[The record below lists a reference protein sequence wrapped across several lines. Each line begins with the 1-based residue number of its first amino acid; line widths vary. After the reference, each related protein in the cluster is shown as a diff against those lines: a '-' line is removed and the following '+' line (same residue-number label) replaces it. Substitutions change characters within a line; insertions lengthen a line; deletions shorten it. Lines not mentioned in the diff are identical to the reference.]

1 MGRIPEE
8 KIQEIR
14 ERVDIV
20 DVVSSYLPLK
30 RSGANHQG
38 LCPFHGEK
46 TPSFNVNAPR
56 QIFHCFGCGVGGN
69 VFSFLMRMEGLSF
82 PEAVRRIGERV
93 GVEVKEETLSPVEEK
108 RREEAE
114 RLVRINEVAADFY
127 HRILLDEPEGAAA
140 RRYLRERGYDGEA
153 ARRYRLGYAPE
164 RWDALAKHLE
174 AKGFDPG
181 LVREKLG
188 LVRAGRDGRSDYDLF
203 RRRLLF
209 PISDSRGQAV
219 AFGGRVLDDSL
230 PKYIN
235 SPESPVYHK
244 GRTLYGLYQA
254 KEGMRQTGEGIV
266 VEGYFD
272 QMALDRAGFGN
283 AVATCGTAL
292 TAEHARVLKRYAKR
306 LLLLFDQDSAGQK
319 ATFRAMEALLPEG
332 VAVAVVTLEAGEDPD
347 SFLRKRG
354 PDAFRERMRGA
365 RPALEV
371 FMDAVLAACGDSVEG
386 RARAVEEFM
395 DRLSLLPSDIE
406 RSLYRRLLSQ
416 RTGIEEDLLRR
427 RARPP
432 AGSASRQD
440 PVRPV
445 SAPSPRAAAPAAR
458 PKETGAE
465 TRAQELLLQMLDADP
480 GSRRKLA
487 EEGVESFFSDETRR
501 AIAAR
506 MIEDTEGASPLQRLL
521 DDDHLS
527 EEQKALVSG
536 ILIRDAQA
544 FAEDPEAIFADC
556 RQAVVRERLKKRSRE
571 LPGLIRLAEQG
582 GDREALDAY
591 YREQMEIN
599 RTLKK

>member
-1 MGRIPEE
+1 MMGRIPEE

-14 ERVDIV
+14 ERLDIV
-20 DVVSSYLPLK
+20 EVVSSYLPLK

-69 VFSFLMRMEGLSF
+69 VFSFLMRIEGLSF
-82 PEAVRRIGERV
+82 PEAVRRLGERV
-93 GVEVKEETLSPVEEK
+93 GVEVEEETLSPVEEK

-127 HRILLDEPEGAAA
+127 HRILLEEPEGAAA
-140 RRYLRERGYDGEA
+140 RRYLRERGYNGEA
-153 ARRYRLGYAPE
+153 ARRFRLGYAPE

-174 AKGFDPG
+174 TKGFEPA

-188 LVRAGRDGRSDYDLF
+188 LVRPGRDGRSDYDLF

-209 PISDSRGQAV
+209 PISDSRGQVV

-332 VAVAVVTLEAGEDPD
+332 FAVAVVALEAGEDPD

-354 PDAFRERMRGA
+354 TEAFRARMQGA

-371 FMDAVLAACGDSVEG
+371 FMEAVLAACGDSVEG

-427 RARPP
+427 RSPPP
-432 AGSASRQD
+432 AGAPPRQD

-445 SAPSPRAAAPAAR
+445 STPPSRPPAR
-458 PKETGAE
+458 PKETGAG
-465 TRAQELLLQMLDADP
+465 TRAQELLLHMLDGNP
-480 GSRRKLA
+480 EIRRKVA
-487 EEGVESFFSDETRR
+487 GEGVESFFSDEDRR
-501 AIAAR
+501 GIAER
-506 MIEDTEGASPLQRLL
+506 LVEDAEGESPMQRLL
-521 DDDHLS
+521 DDDRLS

-536 ILIRDAQA
+536 ILIRDAQIY
-544 FAEDPEAIFADC
+544 AEDPEAIFADC
-556 RQAVVRERLKKRSRE
+556 RQAVVRERLRKRSRE
-571 LPGLIRLAEQG
+571 LPGLIRQAEQS

-591 YREQMEIN
+591 YREQIEIN

>member
-1 MGRIPEE
+1 
-8 KIQEIR
+8 
-14 ERVDIV
+14 
-20 DVVSSYLPLK
+20 
-30 RSGANHQG
+30 
-38 LCPFHGEK
+38 
-46 TPSFNVNAPR
+46 
-56 QIFHCFGCGVGGN
+56 
-69 VFSFLMRMEGLSF
+69 
-82 PEAVRRIGERV
+82 V
-93 GVEVKEETLSPVEEK
+93 GVEVEEETLSPVEEK

-127 HRILLDEPEGAAA
+127 HRILLEEPEGAAA

-153 ARRYRLGYAPE
+153 ARRFRLGYAPE

-174 AKGFDPG
+174 TKGFEPA

-188 LVRAGRDGRSDYDLF
+188 LVRPGRDGRSDYDLF

-209 PISDSRGQAV
+209 PISDSRGQVV

-332 VAVAVVTLEAGEDPD
+332 FAVAVVALEAGEDPD

-354 PDAFRERMRGA
+354 TEAFRARMQGA

-371 FMDAVLAACGDSVEG
+371 FMEAVLAACGDSVEG

-427 RARPP
+427 RSPPP
-432 AGSASRQD
+432 AGAPPRQD

-445 SAPSPRAAAPAAR
+445 STPPSRPPAR
-458 PKETGAE
+458 PKETGAG
-465 TRAQELLLQMLDADP
+465 TRAQELLLHMLDGNP
-480 GSRRKLA
+480 EIRRKVA
-487 EEGVESFFSDETRR
+487 GEGVESFFSDEDRR
-501 AIAAR
+501 GIAER
-506 MIEDTEGASPLQRLL
+506 LVEDAEGESPMQRLL
-521 DDDHLS
+521 DDDRLS

-536 ILIRDAQA
+536 ILIRDAQIY
-544 FAEDPEAIFADC
+544 AEDPEAIFADC
-556 RQAVVRERLKKRSRE
+556 RQAVVRERLRKRSRE
-571 LPGLIRLAEQG
+571 LPGLIRQAEQS

-591 YREQMEIN
+591 YREQIEIN

>member
-1 MGRIPEE
+1 MMGRIPEE

-14 ERVDIV
+14 ERLDIV
-20 DVVSSYLPLK
+20 EVVSSYLPLK

-82 PEAVRRIGERV
+82 PEAVRRLGERV
-93 GVEVKEETLSPVEEK
+93 GVEVEEETLSPVEEK
-108 RREEAE
+108 RREEVE

-153 ARRYRLGYAPE
+153 ARRFRLGYAPE

-174 AKGFDPG
+174 TKGFDPA

-188 LVRAGRDGRSDYDLF
+188 LVRPGRDGRSDYDLF

-209 PISDSRGQAV
+209 PISDSRGQVV
-219 AFGGRVLDDSL
+219 AFGGRVMDDSL

-332 VAVAVVTLEAGEDPD
+332 FAVAVVAFEAGEDPD

-354 PDAFRERMRGA
+354 TEAFRTRIQGA

-371 FMDAVLAACGDSVEG
+371 FMEAALAACGDSVEG
-386 RARAVEEFM
+386 RARAVEEVM

-427 RARPP
+427 RSPPP
-432 AGSASRQD
+432 ADAPSRQD

-445 SAPSPRAAAPAAR
+445 SAPSSRPPAR
-458 PKETGAE
+458 PKETGAG
-465 TRAQELLLQMLDADP
+465 TRAQELLLHMLDGNP
-480 GSRRKLA
+480 EIRRKVA
-487 EEGVESFFSDETRR
+487 GEGVESFFSDEDRR
-501 AIAAR
+501 GIAER
-506 MIEDTEGASPLQRLL
+506 LVEDTEGESPMQRLL
-521 DDDHLS
+521 DDDRLS

-536 ILIRDAQA
+536 ILIRDAQIY
-544 FAEDPEAIFADC
+544 AEDPEAIFADC
-556 RQAVVRERLKKRSRE
+556 RQAVVRERLRKRSRE
-571 LPGLIRLAEQG
+571 LPGLIRQAEQS

-591 YREQMEIN
+591 YREQIEIN